1 MSLSAP
7 PPPSAT
13 DFNLGDLPVVL
24 RVLSGTAGSKH
35 PACSL
40 SQGSLPRTW
49 HHEDVSAPSLF
60 PLLVLISRSLAPPTP
75 AGREERPAE
84 ELAWRR
90 ICKRRNLLLRMK
102 SGGELNKGRRVID
115 RLYPI
120 IERAQSVCTRS
131 QMAAGKIQGGCQPV
145 SPGTAESSLKKSNQT
160 LSFGPSRIPGLS
172 LGIYGEQFARLM
184 ACQGFWGP
192 LFPCGVAQS
201 GEGGLQDCRASSVPS
216 RDRGVMAPG
225 G

>member
-1 MSLSAP
+1 M
-7 PPPSAT
+7 
-13 DFNLGDLPVVL
+13 
-24 RVLSGTAGSKH
+24 
-35 PACSL
+35 
-40 SQGSLPRTW
+40 
-49 HHEDVSAPSLF
+49 
-60 PLLVLISRSLAPPTP
+60 P

-120 IERAQSVCTRS
+120 IERAQSVCARS

-201 GEGGLQDCRASSVPS
+201 GEGGAAGPQSEQCPQPRSQCDGHRGITRQRVLAWCQHGLDPGAHPAWSSHPGLNTEAPELRPPLCLCHHHPSKGEPAFGRANPPCVGP
-216 RDRGVMAPG
+216 
-225 G
+225 